1 MIDDD
6 IMEPDQPSP
15 IEPLDY
21 ASPAKTPSPMPRWMR
36 FVPSKRTR
44 RIIRLIYL
52 SLCFIGFVFVF
63 RFALH
68 YRQTLEDAMK
78 QK

>member
-1 MIDDD
+1 MAD
-6 IMEPDQPSP
+6 DQPPP

-21 ASPAKTPSPMPRWMR
+21 ASPAKARSPSPGWMR
-36 FVPSKRTR
+36 FIPSRRTR

-52 SLCFIGFVFVF
+52 TLCFIGFVYVF